1 MAEVAVDERRLL
13 KTIRWWDGF
22 VIGLANPGFLLIGLW
37 GSIIA
42 LGGKW
47 AIALWIIS
55 ATIGA
60 LQAYIY
66 CEPAAM
72 FPDKPGGL
80 SVYAREGWRKHF
92 SFAGPIAVFGYWFA
106 WSSVLAIYGSLIGY
120 LLLAEFGGDGYLA
133 THIYN
138 PPIIQP
144 LGWAQL
150 IGVMCIVLCWV
161 FNIRGMRPA
170 VGLSYVVGALMILPI
185 LVIAIGGFITGDFSN
200 HQINSD
206 FLASNVSFYGDSPTF
221 FNQFVMIM
229 VWLYILGWSTYGP
242 EAGATFAPEYKDTV
256 NDTRKALAS
265 VGALNVFLS
274 ILLPIV
280 VLGTIGYNGLFN
292 DLTGVVWL
300 TDVVNSIAGASFG
313 KFLVVC
319 LCGGLLLSMNTA
331 TMDGSR
337 ALYALSEEKMTIKQ
351 LGVLNKRNVPGR
363 AMTVD
368 MLMNIFLLLYFQ
380 NIYFILAAGNL
391 GYMLS
396 HVIALSG
403 ILLLRRGSPELATSD
418 QIGETVDVARGAVL
432 RPEHRVHRLRA
443 VRAQVHGL
451 RLRLPERRVRGLPRR
466 DGPSPEPDG
475 AGAGDHHRRR
485 PRARVRRRRLHL
497 GSAAVGQAGSLE
509 GPERRAA
516 LAGGDRRSRS
526 AWSPD
531 GSAGGSELAQR
542 TAVEPRGGAT
552 RPSWFRGLQSFGESR
567 GHSHHRPVRV
577 RRDSQGKPRRC
588 RRVFLWATLRH
599 VGDLREQ
606 LSAGA

>member
-120 LLLAEFGGDGYLA
+120 LLLAEFGGSGYLA
-133 THIYN
+133 THVYN

-150 IGVMCIVLCWV
+150 IGVMCIVLCWI

-300 TDVVNSIAGASFG
+300 TDVVNSIAGEGFG

-337 ALYALSEEKMTIKQ
+337 ALYGISKDGMTIRE
-351 LGVLNKRNVPGR
+351 LGVLNRFRVPGR
-363 AMTVD
+363 AMTLD
-368 MLMNIFLLLYFQ
+368 AILNIFLITYFTGVLP
-380 NIYFILAAGNL
+380 ILAVSNI
-391 GYMLS
+391 GY
-396 HVIALSG
+396 VFATCCALSG
-403 ILLLRRGSPELATSD
+403 FLLLRKDRPNWPRPIHLSAIWVP
-418 QIGETVDVARGAVL
+418 ICAVL
-432 RPEHRVHRLRA
+432 LAINTVLLIAGGFIYSGGFLGITGYGYGWDKTRTGLLVLLAALVLYIWRHVVEDKIPLKWREDIPQTPEEEAAHKELKVA
-443 VRAQVHGL
+443 
-451 RLRLPERRVRGLPRR
+451 P
-466 DGPSPEPDG
+466 
-475 AGAGDHHRRR
+475 
-485 PRARVRRRRLHL
+485 
-497 GSAAVGQAGSLE
+497 SAA
-509 GPERRAA
+509 
-516 LAGGDRRSRS
+516 
-526 AWSPD
+526 
-531 GSAGGSELAQR
+531 
-542 TAVEPRGGAT
+542 
-552 RPSWFRGLQSFGESR
+552 PS
-567 GHSHHRPVRV
+567 
-577 RRDSQGKPRRC
+577 
-588 RRVFLWATLRH
+588 
-599 VGDLREQ
+599 
-606 LSAGA
+606 

>member
-37 GSIIA
+37 GSILA
-42 LGGKW
+42 LGGTP
-47 AIALWIIS
+47 AIILWIIS

-120 LLLAEFGGDGYLA
+120 LLIAEFFADTRLA
-133 THIYN
+133 TDLWE

-144 LGWAQL
+144 LGWAQI
-150 IGVMCIVLCWV
+150 IGVAAIVLCWI
-161 FNIRGMRPA
+161 FNVRGMRPA
-170 VGLSYVVGALMILPI
+170 VGLSYVVGALMVFPL
-185 LVIAIGGFITGDFSN
+185 LVIAIGGFVTGEFSN
-200 HQINSD
+200 HQID
-206 FLASNVSFYGDSPTF
+206 SNFIAANVEFYGDSPTF
-221 FNQFVMIM
+221 FNQFVMVM

-242 EAGATFAPEYKDTV
+242 ESGATFAPEYKDTA

-274 ILLPIV
+274 IMLPIV
-280 VLGTIGYNGLFN
+280 VLGTVGYDTLFN
-292 DLTGVVWL
+292 DVTGVVWL
-300 TDVVNSIAGASFG
+300 TDVVNSIAGEGFG

-337 ALYALSEEKMTIKQ
+337 ALYALSEERMTIKQ
-351 LGVLNKRNVPGR
+351 LGVLNRHNVPGR
-363 AMTVD
+363 AMTFD
-368 MLMNIFLLLYFQ
+368 MVLNIVLLLYFQ

-403 ILLLRRGSPELATSD
+403 VLLLRRDRPTWPRPIKLHKAWMWLAGIFCAANALFIIFGLYGLKYTGYGFAYLSD
-418 QIGETVDVARGAVL
+418 EYQAYLAGEGPL
-432 RPEHRVHRLRA
+432 
-443 VRAQVHGL
+443 
-451 RLRLPERRVRGLPRR
+451 
-466 DGPSPEPDG
+466 PSPTERVPEIILVG
-475 AGAGDHHRRR
+475 VLVLAAGVIGYIIAQRQWGKPVRWTD
-485 PRARVRRRRLHL
+485 PSDEQPTQEAIEAAAARTPA
-497 GSAAVGQAGSLE
+497 SAAAPAG
-509 GPERRAA
+509 
-516 LAGGDRRSRS
+516 
-526 AWSPD
+526 
-531 GSAGGSELAQR
+531 
-542 TAVEPRGGAT
+542 
-552 RPSWFRGLQSFGESR
+552 
-567 GHSHHRPVRV
+567 
-577 RRDSQGKPRRC
+577 
-588 RRVFLWATLRH
+588 
-599 VGDLREQ
+599 
-606 LSAGA
+606 